1 MKTHNNT
8 INPICMG
15 VSFFR
20 AIITFYLN
28 KLIANIQKRDS
39 LKDKIEDLWSKQQ
52 KKTFNFSDFHP

>member
-1 MKTHNNT
+1 MKTHNST

-20 AIITFYLN
+20 AIIKFNLN

-39 LKDKIEDLWSKQQ
+39 VKEKSKNIWSIRQ
-52 KKTFNFSDFHP
+52 KKDI